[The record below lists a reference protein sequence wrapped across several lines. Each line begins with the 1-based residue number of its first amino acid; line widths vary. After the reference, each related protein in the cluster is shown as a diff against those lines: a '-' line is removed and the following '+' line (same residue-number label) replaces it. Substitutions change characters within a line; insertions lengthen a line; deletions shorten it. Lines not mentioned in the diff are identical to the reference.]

1 MPFKSRL
8 VKSPNLLKKMVVDLD
23 GYFRLHFGELKI
35 LHNLT
40 STTYLNTSYKYPL
53 SKDANTLLKE

>member
-23 GYFRLHFGELKI
+23 GYFRLHFAELKI

-40 STTYLNTSYKYPL
+40 STT
-53 SKDANTLLKE
+53 